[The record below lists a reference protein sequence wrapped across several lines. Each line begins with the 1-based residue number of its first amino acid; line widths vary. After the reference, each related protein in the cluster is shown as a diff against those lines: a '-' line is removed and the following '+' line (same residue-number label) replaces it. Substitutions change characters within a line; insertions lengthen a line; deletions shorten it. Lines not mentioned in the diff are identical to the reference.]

1 MSLLSGEGYNDPRFI
16 KTTGNKLIDKYGMR
30 PFPAEGSGRILSTK
44 ELVIEGEDY
53 IINPHRV
60 GMYNPS
66 KDIIQYKDISGIL
79 PSQTPEATQIHEIVH
94 RAANKSGW
102 LDNFYKDKKLKK
114 IAPKVSG
121 KRGKQ
126 LTNVINE
133 ALSHSYDHTLTN
145 KKINSDELKE
155 EIKFRVSL
163 FNIRDD
169 YKDKVTQEI
178 FESLPAL
185 QENFENYLKELD
197 ELLT

>member
-1 MSLLSGEGYNDPRFI
+1 M
-16 KTTGNKLIDKYGMR
+16 
-30 PFPAEGSGRILSTK
+30 
-44 ELVIEGEDY
+44 
-53 IINPHRV
+53 
-60 GMYNPS
+60 
-66 KDIIQYKDISGIL
+66 
-79 PSQTPEATQIHEIVH
+79 
-94 RAANKSGW
+94 
-102 LDNFYKDKKLKK
+102 
-114 IAPKVSG
+114 
-121 KRGKQ
+121 
-126 LTNVINE
+126 TNVINE

-197 ELLT
+197 EL